1 MKNVHQ
7 LKLILGAI
15 LAIPVI
21 LLWCPHQSRAAS
33 QPITPEALRYSG
45 PFEIT
50 SRIMEID
57 SEKQLL
63 VVAEKEI
70 HVVDLIV
77 GGEHFLTLL
86 SDAEGDPLPFDAL
99 TPGQTVRV
107 QGVELPDGRVL
118 AELIQITAAR
128 SYRGRSENQRPA
140 IRQVREVRRIN

>member
-1 MKNVHQ
+1 MNNIHL
-7 LKLILGAI
+7 LKRILGAI

-21 LLWCPHQSRAAS
+21 LLWCPSQSIAAS

-57 SEKQLL
+57 LEKKLL

-70 HVVDLIV
+70 HVVNLII
-77 GGEHFLTLL
+77 GEEHLLTLL
-86 SDAEGDPLPFDAL
+86 SDAEGEPLSFDAL

-118 AELIQITAAR
+118 AEMIQITTEQ
-128 SYRGRSENQRPA
+128 SHRGQSESRRPA
-140 IRQVREVRRIN
+140 IRQVRELKRIN

>member
-7 LKLILGAI
+7 FKRFLGTI

-21 LLWCPHQSRAAS
+21 LLWCPDPSGAAS

-57 SEKQLL
+57 YEKKLL

-70 HVVDLIV
+70 HVVDITV
-77 GGEHFLTLL
+77 GGEHLLTLV
-86 SDAEGDPLPFDAL
+86 SDAEGEPLLLDAL
-99 TPGQTVRV
+99 TRGQTVRV
-107 QGVELPDGRVL
+107 QGIELPDGRVL
-118 AELIQITAAR
+118 AELIQITA
-128 SYRGRSENQRPA
+128 GQPEGVTSEYGRPA
-140 IRQVREVRRIN
+140 IRKVREIRRIN

>member
-86 SDAEGDPLPFDAL
+86 SDAEGDPLRRPELHAEGTFL
-99 TPGQTVRV
+99 HVR
-107 QGVELPDGRVL
+107 LSGR
-118 AELIQITAAR
+118 
-128 SYRGRSENQRPA
+128 
-140 IRQVREVRRIN
+140 RQVVRLLLASPDAG